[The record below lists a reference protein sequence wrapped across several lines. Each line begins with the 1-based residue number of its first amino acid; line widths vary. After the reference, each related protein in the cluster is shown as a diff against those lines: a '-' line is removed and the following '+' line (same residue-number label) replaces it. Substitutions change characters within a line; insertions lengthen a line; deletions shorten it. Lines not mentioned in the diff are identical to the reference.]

1 MPTEGDLQEPLLER
15 LSATPELEPK
25 STGSTSKKRKR
36 GVVEQGAKRAAKK
49 TKSKKNAID
58 EDELDVENCINKA
71 FSHMDNQLL
80 ADYIAQRTRKY
91 ESDLS
96 SIELEDKHIPANAI
110 RDTTS
115 WDKPRTLDTL
125 PSFLEKFSGN
135 STKLWSASKKNGA
148 PHTIIVTAAGLRA
161 ADIARGVRKF
171 QTKDATVAKLFAK
184 HIKLQ
189 DSIKFLK
196 STRTGIAVGT
206 PQRLKVLVDDGALQI
221 DRLERIVVD
230 ASHIDQKKRG
240 ILDMKETQIP
250 LVVWLGQQEFRERY
264 AAKSGGIQL
273 LFY

>member
-1 MPTEGDLQEPLLER
+1 MGYVPEAEGGEPNFTAKRLNSKLQHSQHLRGRGWHNQKLETESRPAKLRAFAMSTEDDLQEPLLER

-96 SIELEDKHIPANAI
+96 SIELEDKHIPGILCRNKVGPVLIWASANAI

-135 STKLWSASKKNGA
+135 STKLWSASKKNGT

-161 ADIARGVRKF
+161 ADIAR
-171 QTKDATVAKLFAK
+171 
-184 HIKLQ
+184 
-189 DSIKFLK
+189 
-196 STRTGIAVGT
+196 
-206 PQRLKVLVDDGALQI
+206 
-221 DRLERIVVD
+221 
-230 ASHIDQKKRG
+230 
-240 ILDMKETQIP
+240 
-250 LVVWLGQQEFRERY
+250 Y
-264 AAKSGGIQL
+264 L
-273 LFY
+273 LCSRV

>member
-1 MPTEGDLQEPLLER
+1 MSVEDDLQEPLLEKF
-15 LSATPELEPK
+15 TPSPEPDAIP
-25 STGSTSKKRKR
+25 SSKKRKR
-36 GVVEQGAKRAAKK
+36 STEEPTAQKSAKK
-49 TKSKKNAID
+49 TKTKKAKD
-58 EDELDVENCINKA
+58 VEEDELDTEAGINNA

-80 ADYIAQRTRKY
+80 ADYIAQRTRRY

-96 SIELEDKHIPANAI
+96 SIELEDKYIPATAI
-110 RDTTS
+110 ADTTS
-115 WDKPRTLDTL
+115 WNQSRTLDNL
-125 PSFLEKFSGN
+125 PGFLEKFAGN

-161 ADIARGVRKF
+161 ADIARVVRKF

-184 HIKLQ
+184 HIKIK

-206 PQRLKVLVDDGALQI
+206 PTRLKDLLDDGALQV

-240 ILDMKETQIP
+240 ILEMKETQVP
-250 LVVWLGQQEFRERY
+250 LTAWLGQKEFRERY
-264 AAKSGGIQL
+264 GAPTGGIQL